1 MWWCEHMH
9 RPMSVI
15 PAQAGIQGL
24 SAGLGPRSPIK
35 SFGDRFR
42 GDGGRA
48 LRRRATLA
56 LLASAALAAAG
67 CGFQLRGQAQLPYDT
82 LYIPGGSP
90 LAVELKRNVAAASKT
105 RLVDSAGDAQAVLGF
120 TQELR
125 DKVILSFN
133 TAGHVSEYQLRY
145 RVGFRVTDRKGGQV
159 YLPTSEILLTRDV
172 SYSDAQVLA
181 KEAEEALLYRDMQ
194 SDMVQQILRRLVAAK
209 PVQPKP
215 K

>member
-1 MWWCEHMH
+1 MT
-9 RPMSVI
+9 VI

-24 SAGLGPRSPIK
+24 SAELGPRSPIK
-35 SFGDRFR
+35 AFGDRFR
-42 GDGGRA
+42 GDGGRV
-48 LRRRATLA
+48 LRRRAALA

-67 CGFQLRGQAQLPYDT
+67 CGFQLRGQAQLPFET
-82 LYIPGGSP
+82 LYIPGASP
-90 LAVELKRNVAAASKT
+90 LVVELKRNVAAASMT
-105 RLVDSAGDAQAVLGF
+105 RVVDIVGDAQAVLGF
-120 TQELR
+120 TAELR

-133 TAGHVSEYQLRY
+133 TAGRVSEYQLRY
-145 RVGFRVTDRKGGQV
+145 RVGFRVTDPKGDRV

-209 PVQPKP
+209 PVQPRP
-215 K
+215 E